1 MNCEDF
7 RALATTDLDDLF
19 EVTAMMMSML
29 Y

>member
-7 RALATTDLDDLF
+7 GALATTDLDDLL
-19 EVTAMMMSML
+19 EVTAMIMSML